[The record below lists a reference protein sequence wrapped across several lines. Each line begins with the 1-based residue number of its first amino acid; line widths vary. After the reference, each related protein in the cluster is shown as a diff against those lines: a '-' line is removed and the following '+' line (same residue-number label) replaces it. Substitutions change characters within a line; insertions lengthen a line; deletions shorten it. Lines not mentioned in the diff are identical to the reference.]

1 MPQAGL
7 CENAQVMPAG
17 VNLSPQSA
25 KSESRNSLTKPS
37 GDLFSLSFEEQSLR
51 NKKTRYHWMI
61 CSTTNP
67 DLLVSW
73 GYAPTHEVA
82 EIEAMSEL
90 EDLVSGRT
98 QGGRVASSI
107 TPFTRRRIEDIHV
120 AMPSPSIPVLSDSKS
135 LY

>member
-1 MPQAGL
+1 MPTGSD
-7 CENAQVMPAG
+7 
-17 VNLSPQSA
+17 LSPTSA
-25 KSESRNSLTKPS
+25 KSESRKYLTKPAVDS
-37 GDLFSLSFEEQSLR
+37 FSLSFEEQSLR

-61 CSTTNP
+61 CSTRNP

-82 EIEAMSEL
+82 EIEARNEL
-90 EDLVSGRT
+90 EDLASGRT

-107 TPFTRRRIEDIHV
+107 TPFTRRRIEDLHA
-120 AMPSPSIPVLSDSKS
+120 AMPSPLIPVLSAAKS

>member
-1 MPQAGL
+1 MANRLVREPSGMPTWSD
-7 CENAQVMPAG
+7 
-17 VNLSPQSA
+17 LSPTSA
-25 KSESRNSLTKPS
+25 KSESRKYLTKPAVDS
-37 GDLFSLSFEEQSLR
+37 FVLSFEEQSLR

-61 CSTTNP
+61 CSIRNP

-82 EIEAMSEL
+82 EIEAGNEL

-107 TPFTRRRIEDIHV
+107 TPFSRRRIEHLNV
-120 AMPSPSIPVLSDSKS
+120 TMPSPSIPAPSDSKG